1 MRNKLFNLEIDNLTL
16 LEALEKIDDLIAS
29 GGCHHVVT
37 ANPEI
42 LYRALSDKGLYET
55 IAQASL
61 VTADG
66 QGVLLAGKLLDQP
79 FKARVTGI
87 DLAEA
92 LCATSGERGH
102 KIYFLGG
109 KEGIS
114 KKAQMAILRRYP
126 NANIVG
132 EHHGYFKNDIDK
144 AYYLTGYG
152 TREQFAKLYKTIYQF
167 PEFDIRYKLKDL
179 ATYLNIQQI
188 LLVKMIQVFE
198 ELGFVTIKDGVM
210 TVNKEAPK
218 REIAESQIYQNL
230 KQTVKDQEMMALGTV
245 QEMYDFLME

>member
-66 QGVLLAGKLLDQP
+66 QGVLLAGKRLHQP

-132 EHHGYFKNDIDK
+132 EHHGYFKNDIEPLL
-144 AYYLTGYG
+144 AEL
-152 TREQFAKLYKTIYQF
+152 REKQ
-167 PEFDIRYKLKDL
+167 PD
-179 ATYLNIQQI
+179 I
-188 LLVKMIQVFE
+188 LLVAMGSPYQEEFILRYQKLLNIPVAIGVGGTLDVFSGE
-198 ELGFVTIKDGVM
+198 VKRAPELVQTLKLEWAYRILSD
-210 TVNKEAPK
+210 PK
-218 REIAESQIYQNL
+218 RWRRALVLPKFVLAVL
-230 KQTVKDQEMMALGTV
+230 KEK
-245 QEMYDFLME
+245 YKK

>member
-132 EHHGYFKNDIDK
+132 EHHGYFKNDIEPLLAD
-144 AYYLTGYG
+144 L
-152 TREQFAKLYKTIYQF
+152 REKQ
-167 PEFDIRYKLKDL
+167 PD
-179 ATYLNIQQI
+179 I
-188 LLVKMIQVFE
+188 LLVAMGSPYQEEFILRYQKLLNIPVAIGVGGTLDVFSGE
-198 ELGFVTIKDGVM
+198 VKRAPELVQTLKLEWAYRILSD
-210 TVNKEAPK
+210 PK
-218 REIAESQIYQNL
+218 RWRRTLVLPKFVLTVL
-230 KQTVKDQEMMALGTV
+230 KEK
-245 QEMYDFLME
+245 YKK

>member
-66 QGVLLAGKLLDQP
+66 QGVLLAGKLLNQP

-114 KKAQMAILRRYP
+114 KKAQMAMLRRYP

-132 EHHGYFKNDIDK
+132 EHHGYFKNDIEPLLAD
-144 AYYLTGYG
+144 L
-152 TREQFAKLYKTIYQF
+152 REKQ
-167 PEFDIRYKLKDL
+167 PD
-179 ATYLNIQQI
+179 I
-188 LLVKMIQVFE
+188 LLVAMGSPYQEEFILRYQKLLNIPVAIGVGGTLDVFSGE
-198 ELGFVTIKDGVM
+198 VKRAPELVQTLKLEWAYRILSD
-210 TVNKEAPK
+210 PK
-218 REIAESQIYQNL
+218 RWRRTLVLPKFVLAVL
-230 KQTVKDQEMMALGTV
+230 KEK
-245 QEMYDFLME
+245 YKK

>member
-132 EHHGYFKNDIDK
+132 EHHGYFKNDIEPLLAD
-144 AYYLTGYG
+144 L
-152 TREQFAKLYKTIYQF
+152 REKQ
-167 PEFDIRYKLKDL
+167 PD
-179 ATYLNIQQI
+179 I
-188 LLVKMIQVFE
+188 LLVAMGSPYQEEFILRYQKLLNIPVAIGVGGTLDVFSGE
-198 ELGFVTIKDGVM
+198 VKRAPELVQTLKLEWAYRILSD
-210 TVNKEAPK
+210 PK
-218 REIAESQIYQNL
+218 RWRRTLVLPKFVLAVL
-230 KQTVKDQEMMALGTV
+230 KEKYKQ
-245 QEMYDFLME
+245 

>member
-132 EHHGYFKNDIDK
+132 EHHGYFKNDIEPLLAD
-144 AYYLTGYG
+144 L
-152 TREQFAKLYKTIYQF
+152 REKK
-167 PEFDIRYKLKDL
+167 PD
-179 ATYLNIQQI
+179 I
-188 LLVKMIQVFE
+188 LLVAMGSPYQEEFILRYQKLLNIPVAIGVGGTLDVFSGE
-198 ELGFVTIKDGVM
+198 VKRAPELVQTLKLEWAYRILSD
-210 TVNKEAPK
+210 PK
-218 REIAESQIYQNL
+218 RWRRTLVLPKFVLAVL
-230 KQTVKDQEMMALGTV
+230 KEK
-245 QEMYDFLME
+245 YKK

>member
-1 MRNKLFNLEIDNLTL
+1 MRNKLFNLESDNLTL

-132 EHHGYFKNDIDK
+132 EHHGYFKNDIEPLLAD
-144 AYYLTGYG
+144 L
-152 TREQFAKLYKTIYQF
+152 REKQ
-167 PEFDIRYKLKDL
+167 PD
-179 ATYLNIQQI
+179 I
-188 LLVKMIQVFE
+188 LLVAMGSPYQEEFILRYQKLLNIPVAIGVGGTLDVFSGE
-198 ELGFVTIKDGVM
+198 VKRAPELVQTLKLEWAYRILSD
-210 TVNKEAPK
+210 PK
-218 REIAESQIYQNL
+218 RWRRTLVLPKFVLAVL
-230 KQTVKDQEMMALGTV
+230 KEK
-245 QEMYDFLME
+245 YKK

>member
-132 EHHGYFKNDIDK
+132 EHHGYFKNDIEPLLAD
-144 AYYLTGYG
+144 L
-152 TREQFAKLYKTIYQF
+152 REKQ
-167 PEFDIRYKLKDL
+167 PD
-179 ATYLNIQQI
+179 I
-188 LLVKMIQVFE
+188 LLVAMGSPYQE
-198 ELGFVTIKDGVM
+198 EFILRYQKLLNIPVSIVVGGTLDFFSGEVKRAPELVQTLKLEWAYRILSD
-210 TVNKEAPK
+210 PK
-218 REIAESQIYQNL
+218 RWRRTLVLPKFVLAVL
-230 KQTVKDQEMMALGTV
+230 KEK
-245 QEMYDFLME
+245 YKK

>member
-132 EHHGYFKNDIDK
+132 EHHGYFKNDIEPLLAD
-144 AYYLTGYG
+144 L
-152 TREQFAKLYKTIYQF
+152 REKQ
-167 PEFDIRYKLKDL
+167 PD
-179 ATYLNIQQI
+179 I
-188 LLVKMIQVFE
+188 LLVAMGSPYQEAFILRYQKLLNIPVAIGVGGTLDVFSGE
-198 ELGFVTIKDGVM
+198 VKRAPELGQTLKLEWAYRILSD
-210 TVNKEAPK
+210 PK
-218 REIAESQIYQNL
+218 RWRRTLVLPKFVLAVL
-230 KQTVKDQEMMALGTV
+230 KEK
-245 QEMYDFLME
+245 YKK

>member
-1 MRNKLFNLEIDNLTL
+1 MRNKLFTLEIDNLTH

-66 QGVLLAGKLLDQP
+66 QGILLAGKLLDQP

-114 KKAQMAILRRYP
+114 KKAQMAMLRRYP
-126 NANIVG
+126 DANIVG
-132 EHHGYFKNDIDK
+132 EHHGYFKNDIEPLLAD
-144 AYYLTGYG
+144 L
-152 TREQFAKLYKTIYQF
+152 REKQ
-167 PEFDIRYKLKDL
+167 PD
-179 ATYLNIQQI
+179 I
-188 LLVKMIQVFE
+188 LLVAMGSPYQEDFIVRYQKLLNIPVAIGVGGTLDVFSGE
-198 ELGFVTIKDGVM
+198 VKRAPELVQTLKLEWAYRILSD
-210 TVNKEAPK
+210 PK
-218 REIAESQIYQNL
+218 RGRRTLVLPKFVLAVL
-230 KQTVKDQEMMALGTV
+230 KEK
-245 QEMYDFLME
+245 YKK

>member
-66 QGVLLAGKLLDQP
+66 QGILLAGKLLDQP

-114 KKAQMAILRRYP
+114 KKAQMAMLRRYP
-126 NANIVG
+126 DANIVG
-132 EHHGYFKNDIDK
+132 EHHGYFKNDIEPLLAD
-144 AYYLTGYG
+144 L
-152 TREQFAKLYKTIYQF
+152 REKQ
-167 PEFDIRYKLKDL
+167 PD
-179 ATYLNIQQI
+179 I
-188 LLVKMIQVFE
+188 LLVAMGSPYQEDFIVRYQKLLNIPVAIGVGGTLDVFSGE
-198 ELGFVTIKDGVM
+198 VKRAPELVQTLKLEWAYRILSD
-210 TVNKEAPK
+210 PK
-218 REIAESQIYQNL
+218 RWRRTLVLPKFVLAVL
-230 KQTVKDQEMMALGTV
+230 KEK
-245 QEMYDFLME
+245 YKK

>member
-132 EHHGYFKNDIDK
+132 EHHGYFKNDIEPLLAD
-144 AYYLTGYG
+144 L
-152 TREQFAKLYKTIYQF
+152 REKQ
-167 PEFDIRYKLKDL
+167 PD
-179 ATYLNIQQI
+179 I
-188 LLVKMIQVFE
+188 LLVAMGSPYQEEFILRYQKLLNIPVAIGVGGTLDVFSGE
-198 ELGFVTIKDGVM
+198 VKRAPELVQTLKLEWAYRILSD
-210 TVNKEAPK
+210 PK
-218 REIAESQIYQNL
+218 RWRRTIVLPKFVLAVL
-230 KQTVKDQEMMALGTV
+230 KEK
-245 QEMYDFLME
+245 YKK

>member
-66 QGVLLAGKLLDQP
+66 QGVLLAGKLLNQP

-132 EHHGYFKNDIDK
+132 EHHGYFKNDIEPLL
-144 AYYLTGYG
+144 AEL
-152 TREQFAKLYKTIYQF
+152 REKQ
-167 PEFDIRYKLKDL
+167 PD
-179 ATYLNIQQI
+179 I
-188 LLVKMIQVFE
+188 LLVAMGSPYQEEFILRYQKLLNIPVAIGVGGTLDVFSGE
-198 ELGFVTIKDGVM
+198 VKRAPELVQTLKLEWAYRILSD
-210 TVNKEAPK
+210 PK
-218 REIAESQIYQNL
+218 RWRRTLVLPKFVLAIL
-230 KQTVKDQEMMALGTV
+230 KEK
-245 QEMYDFLME
+245 YKK

>member
-132 EHHGYFKNDIDK
+132 EHHGYFKNDIEPLLAD
-144 AYYLTGYG
+144 L
-152 TREQFAKLYKTIYQF
+152 REKQ
-167 PEFDIRYKLKDL
+167 PD
-179 ATYLNIQQI
+179 I
-188 LLVKMIQVFE
+188 LLVAMGSPYQEEFILRYQKLLNIPVAIGVGGTLDVFSGE
-198 ELGFVTIKDGVM
+198 VKRAPELVQALKLEWAYRILSD
-210 TVNKEAPK
+210 PK
-218 REIAESQIYQNL
+218 RWRRTLVLPKFVLAVL
-230 KQTVKDQEMMALGTV
+230 KEK
-245 QEMYDFLME
+245 YKK

>member
-132 EHHGYFKNDIDK
+132 EHHGYFKNDIEPLLAD
-144 AYYLTGYG
+144 L
-152 TREQFAKLYKTIYQF
+152 REKQ
-167 PEFDIRYKLKDL
+167 PD
-179 ATYLNIQQI
+179 I
-188 LLVKMIQVFE
+188 LLVAMGSPYQEEFILRYQKLLNIPVAIGVGGTLDVFSGE
-198 ELGFVTIKDGVM
+198 VKRAPELKDGDV
-210 TVNKEAPK
+210 P
-218 REIAESQIYQNL
+218 
-230 KQTVKDQEMMALGTV
+230 
-245 QEMYDFLME
+245 

>member
-132 EHHGYFKNDIDK
+132 EHHGYFKNDIEPLLAD
-144 AYYLTGYG
+144 L
-152 TREQFAKLYKTIYQF
+152 REKQ
-167 PEFDIRYKLKDL
+167 PD
-179 ATYLNIQQI
+179 I
-188 LLVKMIQVFE
+188 LLVAMGSPYQEAFILRYQKLLNIPVAIGVGGTLDVFSGE
-198 ELGFVTIKDGVM
+198 VKRAPELVQTLKLEWAYRILSDTKRWRRTLVLPKFVLDVL
-210 TVNKEAPK
+210 KEK
-218 REIAESQIYQNL
+218 Y
-230 KQTVKDQEMMALGTV
+230 KK
-245 QEMYDFLME
+245 

>member
-102 KIYFLGG
+102 KMYFLGG

-132 EHHGYFKNDIDK
+132 EHHGYFKNDIEPLLAD
-144 AYYLTGYG
+144 L
-152 TREQFAKLYKTIYQF
+152 REKQ
-167 PEFDIRYKLKDL
+167 PD
-179 ATYLNIQQI
+179 I
-188 LLVKMIQVFE
+188 LLVAMGSPYQEEFILRYQKLLNIPVAIVVVGTLDVFSGE
-198 ELGFVTIKDGVM
+198 GKRAPELVQTLKLEWAYRILSD
-210 TVNKEAPK
+210 PK
-218 REIAESQIYQNL
+218 RWRRTLVLPKFVLAVL
-230 KQTVKDQEMMALGTV
+230 KEK
-245 QEMYDFLME
+245 YKK

>member
-1 MRNKLFNLEIDNLTL
+1 MYKRQ
-16 LEALEKIDDLIAS
+16 
-29 GGCHHVVT
+29 
-37 ANPEI
+37 
-42 LYRALSDKGLYET
+42 GLYET

-132 EHHGYFKNDIDK
+132 EHHGYFKNDIEPLLAD
-144 AYYLTGYG
+144 L
-152 TREQFAKLYKTIYQF
+152 REKQ
-167 PEFDIRYKLKDL
+167 PD
-179 ATYLNIQQI
+179 I
-188 LLVKMIQVFE
+188 LLVAMGSPYQEEFILRYQKLLNIPVAIGVGGTLDVFSGE
-198 ELGFVTIKDGVM
+198 VKRAPELVQTLKLEWAYRILSD
-210 TVNKEAPK
+210 PK
-218 REIAESQIYQNL
+218 RWRRTLVLPKFVLAVL
-230 KQTVKDQEMMALGTV
+230 KEK
-245 QEMYDFLME
+245 YKK

>member
-66 QGVLLAGKLLDQP
+66 QGILLAGKLLDQP

-126 NANIVG
+126 DANIVG
-132 EHHGYFKNDIDK
+132 EHHGYFKNDIEPLLAD
-144 AYYLTGYG
+144 L
-152 TREQFAKLYKTIYQF
+152 REKK
-167 PEFDIRYKLKDL
+167 PD
-179 ATYLNIQQI
+179 I
-188 LLVKMIQVFE
+188 LLVAMGSPYQEDFIVRYQKLLNIPVAIGVGGTLDVFSGE
-198 ELGFVTIKDGVM
+198 VKRAPELVQTLKLEWAYRILSD
-210 TVNKEAPK
+210 PK
-218 REIAESQIYQNL
+218 RWRRTLVLPKFVLAVL
-230 KQTVKDQEMMALGTV
+230 KEK
-245 QEMYDFLME
+245 YKK

>member
-66 QGVLLAGKLLDQP
+66 QGVLLAGKLLNQP

-132 EHHGYFKNDIDK
+132 EHHGYFKNDIEPLL
-144 AYYLTGYG
+144 AEL
-152 TREQFAKLYKTIYQF
+152 REKQ
-167 PEFDIRYKLKDL
+167 PD
-179 ATYLNIQQI
+179 I
-188 LLVKMIQVFE
+188 LLVAMGSPYQEEFILRYQKLLNIPVAIGVGGTLDVFSGE
-198 ELGFVTIKDGVM
+198 FKRAPELVQTLKLEWAYRILSD
-210 TVNKEAPK
+210 PK
-218 REIAESQIYQNL
+218 RWRRALVLPKFVLAVL
-230 KQTVKDQEMMALGTV
+230 KEK
-245 QEMYDFLME
+245 YKK

>member
-66 QGVLLAGKLLDQP
+66 QGVLLAGKLLNQP

-132 EHHGYFKNDIDK
+132 EHHGYFKNDIEPLLAD
-144 AYYLTGYG
+144 L
-152 TREQFAKLYKTIYQF
+152 REKQ
-167 PEFDIRYKLKDL
+167 PD
-179 ATYLNIQQI
+179 I
-188 LLVKMIQVFE
+188 LLVAMGSPYQEEFILRYQKLLNIPVAIGVGGTLDVFSGE
-198 ELGFVTIKDGVM
+198 VKRAPELVQTLKLEWAYRILSD
-210 TVNKEAPK
+210 PK
-218 REIAESQIYQNL
+218 RWRRTLVLPKFVLAVL
-230 KQTVKDQEMMALGTV
+230 KEK
-245 QEMYDFLME
+245 YKK

>member
-132 EHHGYFKNDIDK
+132 EHHGYFKNDIEPLL
-144 AYYLTGYG
+144 AEL
-152 TREQFAKLYKTIYQF
+152 REKQ
-167 PEFDIRYKLKDL
+167 PD
-179 ATYLNIQQI
+179 I
-188 LLVKMIQVFE
+188 LLVAMGSPYQEEFILRYQKLLNIPVAIGVGGTLDVFSGE
-198 ELGFVTIKDGVM
+198 VKRAPELVQTLKLEWAYRILSD
-210 TVNKEAPK
+210 PK
-218 REIAESQIYQNL
+218 RWRRALVLPKFVLAVL
-230 KQTVKDQEMMALGTV
+230 KEK
-245 QEMYDFLME
+245 YKK

>member
-66 QGVLLAGKLLDQP
+66 QGVLLAGKLLNQP

-132 EHHGYFKNDIDK
+132 EHHGYFKNDIEPLL
-144 AYYLTGYG
+144 AEL
-152 TREQFAKLYKTIYQF
+152 REKQ
-167 PEFDIRYKLKDL
+167 PD
-179 ATYLNIQQI
+179 I
-188 LLVKMIQVFE
+188 LLVAMGSPYQEEFILRYQKLLNIPVAIGVGGTLDVFSGE
-198 ELGFVTIKDGVM
+198 VKRAPELVQTLKLEWAYRNLSD
-210 TVNKEAPK
+210 PK
-218 REIAESQIYQNL
+218 RWRRALVLPKFVLAVL
-230 KQTVKDQEMMALGTV
+230 KEK
-245 QEMYDFLME
+245 YKK

>member
-132 EHHGYFKNDIDK
+132 EHHGYFKNDIEPLLAD
-144 AYYLTGYG
+144 L
-152 TREQFAKLYKTIYQF
+152 REKQ
-167 PEFDIRYKLKDL
+167 PD
-179 ATYLNIQQI
+179 I
-188 LLVKMIQVFE
+188 LLVAMGSPYQEEFILRYQKLLNIPVAIGVGGTLDVFSGE
-198 ELGFVTIKDGVM
+198 VKRAPELVQTLKLEWAYRILSD
-210 TVNKEAPK
+210 PK
-218 REIAESQIYQNL
+218 RWRRTLVLPKFVLAVL
-230 KQTVKDQEMMALGTV
+230 KEK
-245 QEMYDFLME
+245 YKK

>member
-132 EHHGYFKNDIDK
+132 EHHGYFKNDIEPLLAD
-144 AYYLTGYG
+144 L
-152 TREQFAKLYKTIYQF
+152 REKQ
-167 PEFDIRYKLKDL
+167 PD
-179 ATYLNIQQI
+179 I
-188 LLVKMIQVFE
+188 LLVAMGSPYQEAFILRYQKLLNIPVAIGVGGTLDVFSGE
-198 ELGFVTIKDGVM
+198 VKRAPELVQTLKLEWAYRILSD
-210 TVNKEAPK
+210 PK
-218 REIAESQIYQNL
+218 RWRRTLVLPKFVLAVL
-230 KQTVKDQEMMALGTV
+230 KEK
-245 QEMYDFLME
+245 YKK

>member
-132 EHHGYFKNDIDK
+132 EHHGYFKNDIEPLLAD
-144 AYYLTGYG
+144 L
-152 TREQFAKLYKTIYQF
+152 REKQ
-167 PEFDIRYKLKDL
+167 PD
-179 ATYLNIQQI
+179 I
-188 LLVKMIQVFE
+188 LLVAMGSPYQEAFILRYQKLLNIPVAIGVGGTLDVFSGE
-198 ELGFVTIKDGVM
+198 VKRAPELVQTLKLEWAYRILSD
-210 TVNKEAPK
+210 PK
-218 REIAESQIYQNL
+218 RWGRTLVLPKFVLAVL
-230 KQTVKDQEMMALGTV
+230 KEK
-245 QEMYDFLME
+245 YKK

>member
-132 EHHGYFKNDIDK
+132 EHHGYFKNDIEPLLAD
-144 AYYLTGYG
+144 L
-152 TREQFAKLYKTIYQF
+152 REKQ
-167 PEFDIRYKLKDL
+167 PD
-179 ATYLNIQQI
+179 I
-188 LLVKMIQVFE
+188 LLVAMGSPYQEEFILRYQKLLNIPVAIGVGGTLDVFSGE
-198 ELGFVTIKDGVM
+198 VKRAPELVQTLKLEWAYRILSD
-210 TVNKEAPK
+210 PK
-218 REIAESQIYQNL
+218 RWRRTLVLPKFVLAIL
-230 KQTVKDQEMMALGTV
+230 KEK
-245 QEMYDFLME
+245 YKK

>member
-66 QGVLLAGKLLDQP
+66 QGILLAGKLLDQP

-132 EHHGYFKNDIDK
+132 EHHGYFKNDIEPLLAD
-144 AYYLTGYG
+144 L
-152 TREQFAKLYKTIYQF
+152 REKQ
-167 PEFDIRYKLKDL
+167 PD
-179 ATYLNIQQI
+179 I
-188 LLVKMIQVFE
+188 LLVAMGSPYQEEFILRYQKLLNIPVAIGVGGTLDVFSGE
-198 ELGFVTIKDGVM
+198 VKRAPELVQTLKLEWAYRILSD
-210 TVNKEAPK
+210 PK
-218 REIAESQIYQNL
+218 RWRRTLVLPKFVLAVL
-230 KQTVKDQEMMALGTV
+230 KEK
-245 QEMYDFLME
+245 YKK

>member
-114 KKAQMAILRRYP
+114 KKAQMAMLRRYP

-132 EHHGYFKNDIDK
+132 EHHGYFKNDIEPLLAD
-144 AYYLTGYG
+144 L
-152 TREQFAKLYKTIYQF
+152 REKK
-167 PEFDIRYKLKDL
+167 PD
-179 ATYLNIQQI
+179 I
-188 LLVKMIQVFE
+188 LLVAMGSPYQEDFIVRYQKLLNIPVAIGVGGTLDVFSGE
-198 ELGFVTIKDGVM
+198 VKRAPELVQTLKLEWAYRILSD
-210 TVNKEAPK
+210 PK
-218 REIAESQIYQNL
+218 RWRRTLVLPKFVLAVL
-230 KQTVKDQEMMALGTV
+230 KEK
-245 QEMYDFLME
+245 YKK

>member
-114 KKAQMAILRRYP
+114 KKAQMAMLRRYP

-132 EHHGYFKNDIDK
+132 EHHGYFKNDIEPLLAD
-144 AYYLTGYG
+144 L
-152 TREQFAKLYKTIYQF
+152 REKQ
-167 PEFDIRYKLKDL
+167 PD
-179 ATYLNIQQI
+179 I
-188 LLVKMIQVFE
+188 LLVAMGSPYQEEFILRYQKLLNIPVAIGVGGTLDVFRGE
-198 ELGFVTIKDGVM
+198 VKRAPELVQTLKLEWAYRILSD
-210 TVNKEAPK
+210 PK
-218 REIAESQIYQNL
+218 RWRRTLVLPKFVLAVL
-230 KQTVKDQEMMALGTV
+230 KEK
-245 QEMYDFLME
+245 YKK

>member
-1 MRNKLFNLEIDNLTL
+1 MRKKLFNLEIDNLTL

-132 EHHGYFKNDIDK
+132 EHHGYFKNDIEPLLAD
-144 AYYLTGYG
+144 L
-152 TREQFAKLYKTIYQF
+152 REKQ
-167 PEFDIRYKLKDL
+167 PD
-179 ATYLNIQQI
+179 I
-188 LLVKMIQVFE
+188 LLVAMGSPYQEEFILRYQKLLNIPVAIGVGGTLDVFSGE
-198 ELGFVTIKDGVM
+198 VKRAPELVQTLKLEWAYRILSD
-210 TVNKEAPK
+210 PK
-218 REIAESQIYQNL
+218 RWRRTLVLPKFVLAVL
-230 KQTVKDQEMMALGTV
+230 KEK
-245 QEMYDFLME
+245 YKK

>member
-66 QGVLLAGKLLDQP
+66 QGVLLAGKLLNQP

-132 EHHGYFKNDIDK
+132 EYHGYFKNDIEPLL
-144 AYYLTGYG
+144 AEL
-152 TREQFAKLYKTIYQF
+152 REKQ
-167 PEFDIRYKLKDL
+167 PD
-179 ATYLNIQQI
+179 I
-188 LLVKMIQVFE
+188 LLVAMGSPYQEAFILRYQKLLNIPVAIGVGGTLDVFSGE
-198 ELGFVTIKDGVM
+198 VKRAPELVQTLKLEWAYRILSD
-210 TVNKEAPK
+210 PK
-218 REIAESQIYQNL
+218 RWRRALVLPKFVLAVL
-230 KQTVKDQEMMALGTV
+230 KEK
-245 QEMYDFLME
+245 YKK

>member
-132 EHHGYFKNDIDK
+132 EHHGYFKNDIEPLLAD
-144 AYYLTGYG
+144 L
-152 TREQFAKLYKTIYQF
+152 REKQ
-167 PEFDIRYKLKDL
+167 PD
-179 ATYLNIQQI
+179 I
-188 LLVKMIQVFE
+188 LLVAMGSPYQEAFILRYQKLLNIPVAIGVGGTLDVFSGE
-198 ELGFVTIKDGVM
+198 VKRAPELVQALKLEWAYRILSD
-210 TVNKEAPK
+210 PK
-218 REIAESQIYQNL
+218 RWRRTLALPKFVLAVL
-230 KQTVKDQEMMALGTV
+230 KEK
-245 QEMYDFLME
+245 YKK

>member
-66 QGVLLAGKLLDQP
+66 QGVLLAGKLLNQP

-132 EHHGYFKNDIDK
+132 EHHGYFKNDIEPLL
-144 AYYLTGYG
+144 AEL
-152 TREQFAKLYKTIYQF
+152 REKQ
-167 PEFDIRYKLKDL
+167 PD
-179 ATYLNIQQI
+179 I
-188 LLVKMIQVFE
+188 LLVAMGSPYQEAFILRYQKLLNIPVAIGVGGTLDVFSGE
-198 ELGFVTIKDGVM
+198 VKRAPELVQTLKLEWAYRILSD
-210 TVNKEAPK
+210 PK
-218 REIAESQIYQNL
+218 RWRRALVLPKFVLAVL
-230 KQTVKDQEMMALGTV
+230 KEK
-245 QEMYDFLME
+245 YKK

>member
-79 FKARVTGI
+79 FKARVSGI

-132 EHHGYFKNDIDK
+132 EHHGYFKNDIEPLLAD
-144 AYYLTGYG
+144 L
-152 TREQFAKLYKTIYQF
+152 REKQ
-167 PEFDIRYKLKDL
+167 PD
-179 ATYLNIQQI
+179 I
-188 LLVKMIQVFE
+188 LLVAMGSPYQEEFILRYQKLLNIPVAIGVGGTLDVFSGE
-198 ELGFVTIKDGVM
+198 VKRAPELVQTLKLEWAYRILSD
-210 TVNKEAPK
+210 PK
-218 REIAESQIYQNL
+218 RWRRTLVLPKFVLAVL
-230 KQTVKDQEMMALGTV
+230 KEK
-245 QEMYDFLME
+245 YKK

>member
-55 IAQASL
+55 IEQASL

-132 EHHGYFKNDIDK
+132 EHHGYFKNDIEPLLAD
-144 AYYLTGYG
+144 L
-152 TREQFAKLYKTIYQF
+152 REKQ
-167 PEFDIRYKLKDL
+167 PD
-179 ATYLNIQQI
+179 I
-188 LLVKMIQVFE
+188 LLVAMGSPYQEEFILRYQKLLNIPVAIGVGGTLDVFSGE
-198 ELGFVTIKDGVM
+198 VKRAPELVQTLKLEWAYRILSD
-210 TVNKEAPK
+210 PK
-218 REIAESQIYQNL
+218 RWRRTLVLPKFVLAIL
-230 KQTVKDQEMMALGTV
+230 KEK
-245 QEMYDFLME
+245 YKK